1 MQWVNTW
8 KICTSK
14 WANIFQ
20 MTNAGNTN
28 SWVGKK
34 DPFKVQDRL
43 MDFSVTDYEIQ
54 DTVSYSAL
62 QLDFKTCYLVSFGA
76 VIK

>member
-1 MQWVNTW
+1 
-8 KICTSK
+8 
-14 WANIFQ
+14 
-20 MTNAGNTN
+20 MTNAGTTN

-34 DPFKVQDRL
+34 DPFKVQERL
-43 MDFSVTDYEIQ
+43 MDFNVTDYEIQ

-62 QLDFKTCYLVSFGA
+62 QLDFETCYLVSFGA